1 MNCCNKLSQVHT
13 DWICTQLALNIH
25 SQQKIADLFND
36 IYDIKITQQTVSY
49 YANNDRYK
57 DIIYQHRLNL
67 TQDLRKNCAIANPIV
82 QITCLEKI
90 VNECLYPEDENGNP
104 VPSKANYREAREAIK
119 LATQLAGNYTVREEH
134 SVQITQSEILRGL
147 EGIDKLMDQ

>member
-1 MNCCNKLSQVHT
+1 
-13 DWICTQLALNIH
+13 
-25 SQQKIADLFND
+25 
-36 IYDIKITQQTVSY
+36 
-49 YANNDRYK
+49 
-57 DIIYQHRLNL
+57 
-67 TQDLRKNCAIANPIV
+67 LRKNCAIANPIV